1 MSVCACTSK
10 DRSLHPARAVAID
23 NLLGFLTNHRDDILE
38 ILTDVTSYSAAAA
51 ELRAALKAL
60 RGAIL
65 EIEQRRPK
73 SAERMAVFMPSN
85 IVLYSYVLYLIIPSL
100 YVRQIDFR
108 PSSYVAETTAKL
120 HALLSPVHG
129 LPLRFQ
135 RISQREFVE
144 GPVQSSNIVVFTGTY
159 ANAERIKLQLRKDQL
174 YIFFGQGVNPF
185 IIGERAQIE
194 TAVHDLVGARM
205 FNTGQDC
212 MGPSAV
218 FVHQSIAEEFLR
230 ALRDRLKGL
239 AFGSRKDPEADYCS
253 IFYPSTLDLLSQ
265 YLISNAKFIS
275 IGGVVD
281 YSASKIEPTVLY
293 SSLKCK
299 PDIIEFFGPVF
310 NVISYDGDVSLK
322 DELSGGFYKDRALGA
337 SVYGN
342 ESLAEFLRPNHMV
355 SVNATL
361 FDIEDGNSPF
371 GGFGPMANYVQY
383 RGRLKAA
390 PILISQ
396 MVADLM

>member
-1 MSVCACTSK
+1 MNVWACTSK
-10 DRSLHPARAVAID
+10 DQPLHLTRAIAIE
-23 NLLGFLTNHRDDILE
+23 NLLSFLTNRRDDVLE
-38 ILTDVTSYSAAAA
+38 ILTDVTSYSAATA
-51 ELRAALKAL
+51 ELRASFKALK
-60 RGAIL
+60 GAIL

-73 SAERMAVFMPSN
+73 PAERMAVFMPSN
-85 IVLYSYVLYLIIPSL
+85 IVLYSYVLYLVIPSL

-120 HALLSPVHG
+120 HALLSLAHG

-135 RISQREFVE
+135 RTSQREFVE
-144 GPVQSSNIVVFTGTY
+144 GTVQLSNIVVFTGAY
-159 ANAERIKLQLRKDQL
+159 ANAEKIKSQLRKDQL
-174 YIFFGQGVNPF
+174 YIFFGHGVNPF
-185 IIGERAQIE
+185 IAGERAEIE
-194 TAVHDLVGARM
+194 MAVHDLVGARM

-218 FVHQSIAEEFLR
+218 FVHQSIADEFLR
-230 ALRDRLKGL
+230 TLQNRLKGL
-239 AFGSRKDPEADYCS
+239 AFGSRKDPKADYCP
-253 IFYPSTLDLLSQ
+253 IFYPSTLDMLSQ
-265 YLISNAKFIS
+265 YLMSNSKFIS
-275 IGGVVD
+275 VGGVVD
-281 YSASKIEPTVLY
+281 YSVSKIEPTVLY
-293 SSLKCK
+293 SSLKKK
-299 PDIIEFFGPVF
+299 PDIIELFGPVF
-310 NVISYDGDVSLK
+310 NVISYGGDNSLK
-322 DELSGGFYKDRALGA
+322 DELSGAFYKDRAMGA

-342 ESLAEFLRPNHMV
+342 DSLAEFLRPNHMV

-383 RGRLKAA
+383 RGRLKVA